1 MMLAVTFTLSLLAT
15 LLLTGLVRRYA
26 LSRAVLDLP
35 NARSLHVV
43 PVPRGGG
50 LALLPPVFL
59 VALAEVLS
67 RGEGLRVTL
76 IFLGGAGLLALLGW
90 SDDQRPLSAKSR
102 FALQFCILGLCLYA
116 LWWAS
121 GSPFGLACA
130 LWLPAMVWFVNLYNF
145 MDGSDGLAGSQA
157 LAGGMGIA
165 MLGTLEGMPGIAL
178 TGTALAGASAGFLYW
193 NWSPARIFMGD
204 VGSYFLG
211 GAFAL
216 LLLRAGLAGSTPWPW
231 LLLFVPFVTDATCT
245 LLWRMARGERFWQA
259 HREHAYQ
266 RLILR
271 GCSHQ
276 QVALGCLL
284 LNLLVL
290 PVAALAW
297 HRPAAGPALTLAAY
311 ALAVVLWWCVPRHP
325 DAAG

>member
-1 MMLAVTFTLSLLAT
+1 MTLALTAVLSLFLA
-15 LLLTGLVRRYA
+15 LILTGLVRRYA

-35 NARSLHVV
+35 NARSLHAV

-50 LALLPPVFL
+50 LALLPPVL
-59 VALAEVLS
+59 LATLAETLS
-67 RGEGLRVTL
+67 RGEGLRTTL
-76 IFLGGAGLLALLGW
+76 VFIGGTGLLALLGW
-90 SDDQRPLSAKSR
+90 SDDQRPLSAKAR

-116 LWWAS
+116 LWWAPA
-121 GSPFGLACA
+121 SPFGLACG
-130 LWLPAMVWFVNLYNF
+130 LCLPVMVWFVNLYNF

-157 LAGGMGIA
+157 LAGGLGVA
-165 MLGTLEGMPGIAL
+165 LLGTLEGMPGIAL
-178 TGTALAGASAGFLYW
+178 TGAALAGASAGFLYW
-193 NWSPARIFMGD
+193 NWSPAKIFMGD

-284 LNLLVL
+284 LNLMVW
-290 PVAALAW
+290 PIAWLAW
-297 HRPAAGPALTLAAY
+297 HRPAAGPGLTFAVY
-311 ALAVVLWWCVPRHP
+311 ALAVVMWWRVPRQANP
-325 DAAG
+325 AR

>member
-1 MMLAVTFTLSLLAT
+1 MMLAVTFLFSLLAT
-15 LLLTGLVRRYA
+15 LLLTGVVRRYA

-35 NARSLHVV
+35 NARSLHAV

-50 LALLPPVFL
+50 LALLPPVML
-59 VALAEVLS
+59 VALADVLS
-67 RGEGLRVTL
+67 RGEGWRTTL

-90 SDDQRPLSAKSR
+90 SDDRQPLSAKSR
-102 FALQFCILGLCLYA
+102 FGLQFCILGLCLYA
-116 LWWAS
+116 LWWAP

-130 LWLPAMVWFVNLYNF
+130 LSLPLMVWFVNLYNF
-145 MDGSDGLAGSQA
+145 MDGSDGHAGSQA
-157 LAGGMGIA
+157 LAGGLGIA
-165 MLGTLEGMPGIAL
+165 LLATLEGMPGIAL
-178 TGTALAGASAGFLYW
+178 TGTALAGASVGFLYW

-216 LLLRAGLAGSTPWPW
+216 LIVRAGLTGSTPWPW

-245 LLWRMARGERFWQA
+245 LLWRMARGERWWQA

-271 GCSHQ
+271 GWSHRR
-276 QVALGCLL
+276 VATGCLL
-284 LNLLVL
+284 LNLAVL
-290 PVAALAW
+290 PCVWYAW
-297 HRPAAGPALTLAAY
+297 QRPGWGPALTCGVY
-311 ALAVVLWWCVPRHP
+311 ALAVLLWWRIPRHTGGP
-325 DAAG
+325 A